1 MPYIPHTPSDIEAM
15 LKAIGVNSVDEF
27 FCCIPEKARLKQL
40 LKLPKAVSEPE
51 ITRELTDMVRCN
63 QGAHTMPS
71 FLGAGCYNHFIPKVV
86 DHLAGRSEFYTSY
99 TPYQPELSQGM
110 LQSFFEYQTMMCELT
125 GLDASNASLY
135 DGATAVAEAA
145 LMSLAITG
153 RNKVVISKTVHPE
166 YRTVLKTYMH
176 DLSKAVNLMEIGYKD
191 GITDLAELKS
201 AVDNN
206 TACVL
211 FQTPNFFGAIELAE
225 EISTIIH
232 NAQGLLV
239 SVVNPVSLALLK
251 PPATYGADIAIGEGQ
266 VLGNTMSFGGPH
278 LGFMV
283 VKKDYVRKMPGR
295 IVGQTVDTEGKRGFV
310 LTLSTRE
317 QHIRREKATS
327 NICSNEGLLALRA
340 AIHMSALGKQGL
352 REAAEQSLQKTHYLA
367 SKIAKKPGYKLL
379 FKSPFFNEFVLQ
391 CPKPASVINKK
402 LLDKGILGGLDL
414 SRFYPELKNTMLMAV
429 TEMNTKEEME
439 KLVKSM

>member
-15 LKAIGVNSVDEF
+15 LKAIGAKSVDEL
-27 FCCIPEKARLKQL
+27 FCCIPEKARLKQP
-40 LKLPKAVSEPE
+40 LKLPKAVSETE

-99 TPYQPELSQGM
+99 TPYQPEISQGM

-125 GLDASNASLY
+125 GLDVSNASLY

-145 LMSLAITG
+145 LMSLAVT
-153 RNKVVISKTVHPE
+153 NKNKIVISKTVHPE
-166 YRTVLKTYMH
+166 YRQVLKTYLH
-176 DLSKAVNLMEIGYKD
+176 DLSKAVNLVEIGFKD
-191 GITDLAELKS
+191 GVTDMAALKG
-201 AVDNN
+201 AVDAD
-206 TACVL
+206 TACVI
-211 FQTPNFFGAIELAE
+211 FQTPNFFGAIEPAD
-225 EISTIIH
+225 EISAIIH
-232 NAQGLLV
+232 NVQGLLV
-239 SVVNPVSLALLK
+239 SFVNPVSLALLK
-251 PPATYGADIAIGEGQ
+251 PPSAYGADIAIGDGQ
-266 VLGNTMSFGGPH
+266 SLGNTMSFGGPH

-283 VKKDYVRKMPGR
+283 VKKDFVRKMPGR
-295 IVGQTVDTEGKRGFV
+295 IIGQTVDTDGQRGFV

-352 REAAEQSLQKTHYLA
+352 REAAEQCLQKAHYLA
-367 SKIAKKPGYKLL
+367 SKLSAKPGYKLL
-379 FKSPFFNEFVLQ
+379 FASPFFNEFVVQ
-391 CPKPASVINKK
+391 CPEPVFVINKK
-402 LLDKGILGGLDL
+402 LLDKGIIGGLDL
-414 SRFYPELKNTMLMAV
+414 SGFYPELKHTMLMAV
-429 TEMNTKEEME
+429 TEMNTKEEMDE
-439 KLVKSM
+439 LVKSL